1 MIAGGPALWRR
12 AHRPQERARVHAG
25 LRWGAA
31 TGALI
36 AGYTVLDGYSVKVLA
51 ISPILIDYF
60 GNLCRIPFMLAMS
73 AGDRAGLKQSVRTLW
88 KHALLVAAVS
98 PLGYILVLYAVRMAP
113 LSHVAPAREI
123 SMLFAALI
131 GGRLLGEE
139 DRGWRML
146 GAACMAVGVAA
157 LAWG

>member
-1 MIAGGPALWRR
+1 MLLLAEQPTAFTLLGLAGITLGIVMIAGGPALWRR

-36 AGYTVLDGYSVKVLA
+36 AG
-51 ISPILIDYF
+51 
-60 GNLCRIPFMLAMS
+60 
-73 AGDRAGLKQSVRTLW
+73 
-88 KHALLVAAVS
+88 
-98 PLGYILVLYAVRMAP
+98 
-113 LSHVAPAREI
+113 
-123 SMLFAALI
+123 
-131 GGRLLGEE
+131 RLLGEE
-139 DRGWRML
+139 DRGWRMV